1 MLARPVL
8 RRLYSIAGRVL
19 SVDTVDE
26 WSNLTVSRLFDGW
39 NIRPLEDTTTPPDAI
54 IRISS
59 EIAPPQIPTGL
70 TTFKISDG
78 AVCHTT
84 PTGSYL
90 VFNKSLVAMGASN
103 NVTVWIDEREQL
115 DTELLSRIL
124 SQAFSAAWRRC
135 GLFEFHSGGVV
146 PPHETEALL
155 IAGASGTGKSTITA
169 QLAASGWSYL
179 SDDTLLLREDESGV
193 EAVALR
199 QFFALT
205 PTTVATLP
213 TILRPRSGA
222 PEKERFAPQD
232 FFSAQQL
239 ESAKPAVL
247 LFPVITGEPDS
258 RLEKLTASETMSRLL
273 KLCPW
278 SCYDNV
284 SAGNHLKVL
293 GRLARKIAGFDILA
307 GTDLLRDPPRTV
319 DLAYQAYSR
328 N

>member
-1 MLARPVL
+1 M
-8 RRLYSIAGRVL
+8 RLYSIAGRVL
-19 SVDTVDE
+19 LVDTVDE
-26 WSNLTVSRLFDGW
+26 WSTLTVSRLFDGW
-39 NIRPLEDTTTPPDAI
+39 NIQPLENTTSPPDAN

-59 EIAPPQIPTGL
+59 EIAPPPIPIGL
-70 TTFKISDG
+70 QTFKISDG

-84 PTGSYL
+84 AAGSYL
-90 VFNKSLVAMGASN
+90 DFNKSLVSMGASN
-103 NVTVWIDEREQL
+103 NVTVWIDDPEQL

-179 SDDTLLLREDESGV
+179 SDDTLLLRGDESGV

-205 PTTVATLP
+205 PRTVATLP
-213 TILRPRSGA
+213 TIRPRRGTH
-222 PEKERFAPQD
+222 EKERFAPQE
-232 FFSAQQL
+232 FFSAPQL
-239 ESAKPAVL
+239 ESARPAVV

-258 RLEKLTASETMSRLL
+258 RLEKLAASETMSRLL
-273 KLCPW
+273 RLCPW

-284 SAGNHLKVL
+284 SAVNHLKVL
-293 GRLARKIAGFDILA
+293 GRLARKVEGFDILA
-307 GTDLLRDPPRTV
+307 GTDLLRDPRHIV

-328 N
+328 H